1 MKKVLIL
8 FTLLASLGLHALTE
22 KEKAI
27 AFMKDWVTFANGKM
41 EVYQR
46 NVVTGKVRLLTLVF
60 NRRLSAVLIIVFRS
74 LSYANSLLNNQA
86 TNTRVFL
93 KNIYLIRKCPAF

>member
-1 MKKVLIL
+1 MSN
-8 FTLLASLGLHALTE
+8 TGLVVKTYSICQDHQRRRNEEGIATVHSAGKSWAHALTE

-46 NVVTGKVRLLTLVF
+46 NVVTGKVRLLTTTKDGVWVTIDVEMKE
-60 NRRLSAVLIIVFRS
+60 N
-74 LSYANSLLNNQA
+74 
-86 TNTRVFL
+86 
-93 KNIYLIRKCPAF
+93 

>member
-1 MKKVLIL
+1 MKKALLL
-8 FTLLASLGLHALTE
+8 FTLLASLGLNALTE

-46 NVVTGKVRLLTLVF
+46 NVVTGKVISPVF
-60 NRRLSAVLIIVFRS
+60 VKLIESCLNSIVS
-74 LSYANSLLNNQA
+74 
-86 TNTRVFL
+86 NTGYIDQHHQR
-93 KNIYLIRKCPAF
+93 

>member
-1 MKKVLIL
+1 MKKVLLL
-8 FTLLASLGLHALTE
+8 FTLLASLGLNALTE

-46 NVVTGKVRLLTLVF
+46 NVVTGKVRLLTTTKDGVW
-60 NRRLSAVLIIVFRS
+60 VTIDV
-74 LSYANSLLNNQA
+74 
-86 TNTRVFL
+86 
-93 KNIYLIRKCPAF
+93 KMKEDEK